1 MQRRIISNILDDFL
15 NSFVEYPVYYVSMP
29 EIRSDIR
36 KTKDGFEL
44 DLPGFEKEQI
54 EISIKAGTL
63 HVEAKSKDRTVSRM
77 VSLSKMVD
85 TEDVKAHYRNGVLT
99 IAITSKEV
107 LEKKIEIE

>member
-1 MQRRIISNILDDFL
+1 
-15 NSFVEYPVYYVSMP
+15 MP

-54 EISIKAGTL
+54 EVSIKSGTL
-63 HVEAKSKDRTVSRM
+63 HVEAKSKDRTVTRM
-77 VSLSKMVD
+77 VSISKIVNP
-85 TEDVKAHYRNGVLT
+85 EDVKAQYRNGVLT
-99 IAITSKEV
+99 IAITSNEV

>member
-54 EISIKAGTL
+54 EISIKSGTL
-63 HVEAKSKDRTVSRM
+63 HVEAKSKDRTVA
-77 VSLSKMVD
+77 KMFSISHQVGPD
-85 TEDVKAHYRNGVLT
+85 DVKAHYRNGVLT

>member
-54 EISIKAGTL
+54 EISIKSGTL
-63 HVEAKSKDRTVSRM
+63 HVEAKSEDRTVTRM
-77 VSLSKMVD
+77 VSLSKVVNP
-85 TEDVKAHYRNGVLT
+85 EDVKAHYRNGVLT

-107 LEKKIEIE
+107 PEKKIEIE

>member
-1 MQRRIISNILDDFL
+1 MQRRMISNILDDFL
-15 NSFVEYPVYYVSMP
+15 NSFVEYPVYYISMP

-54 EISIKAGTL
+54 EISIKSGTL
-63 HVEAKSKDRTVSRM
+63 QVEAKSKDRTVTRM
-77 VSLSKMVD
+77 VSISKIVNP
-85 TEDVKAHYRNGVLT
+85 EDVKVHYRNGVLM

-107 LEKKIEIE
+107 PEKKIEIE